1 MYKEEENVSFRFLL
15 DLQGRIIAVE
25 KCNMEE
31 PLRLLEAVMGSG
43 ELDMEEE
50 LEEEQVE
57 ELVEERHR

>member
-1 MYKEEENVSFRFLL
+1 
-15 DLQGRIIAVE
+15 
-25 KCNMEE
+25 MEE